1 MTFVDYGSTAIH
13 LLDNNP
19 FDVVVADMQM
29 PLISGWNY
37 CDILIISTY
46 CRQTPKTGVNIA
58 DG

>member
-29 PLISGWNY
+29 PLIPGWKLLRHINY
-37 CDILIISTY
+37 CDILQTNTQNWCKY
-46 CRQTPKTGVNIA
+46 C
-58 DG
+58 

>member
-29 PLISGWNY
+29 PLIPG
-37 CDILIISTY
+37 
-46 CRQTPKTGVNIA
+46 
-58 DG
+58 

>member
-29 PLISGWNY
+29 PLIPGWNY
-37 CDILIISTY
+37 HDILIISTY
-46 CRQTPKTGVNIA
+46 CRQTPKIGVNIA
-58 DG
+58 DR